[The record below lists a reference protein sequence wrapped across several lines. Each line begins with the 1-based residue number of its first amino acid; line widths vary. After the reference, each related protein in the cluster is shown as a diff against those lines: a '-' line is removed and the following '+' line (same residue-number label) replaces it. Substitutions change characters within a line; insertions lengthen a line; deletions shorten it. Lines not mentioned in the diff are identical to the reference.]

1 MGLLAP
7 ATDPPGRE
15 VGSDWYDRAYRTV
28 PEYHEHYSRS
38 RYYFLW
44 TVIADRV
51 CRGRS
56 RVVLEVGCGPGH
68 LAALLLDRGLEGY
81 VGFDFS
87 PQAIAMAKANAPRGR
102 FEVGDARTT
111 RLLDRTEFDTVIC
124 TEVLEHI
131 DDDLGVLSRFR
142 SGVRCLCTV
151 PSFPYESHVRHFE
164 SATEV
169 EARYGP
175 YFRDFDV
182 TTFLSPRS
190 GDERYYLL
198 DGVRPGQDG

>member
-1 MGLLAP
+1 MGTIRMTSTSPARRPVVRRRGAPSERAREWRYDWDMTSHIRRGLRKLKRVAIRRSGARGVRRTVRSLGIRMGLLAP

-68 LAALLLDRGLEGY
+68 LAALLLDRGL
-81 VGFDFS
+81 
-87 PQAIAMAKANAPRGR
+87 
-102 FEVGDARTT
+102 
-111 RLLDRTEFDTVIC
+111 
-124 TEVLEHI
+124 
-131 DDDLGVLSRFR
+131 
-142 SGVRCLCTV
+142 
-151 PSFPYESHVRHFE
+151 
-164 SATEV
+164 
-169 EARYGP
+169 
-175 YFRDFDV
+175 
-182 TTFLSPRS
+182 
-190 GDERYYLL
+190 
-198 DGVRPGQDG
+198 